1 MNCSKMKVVV
11 FTEFPRLGPFNK
23 RVFCSM
29 LDIENVTII
38 GVIFNP
44 RPKRTLY
51 EMYRVSL
58 RRKRGSAMIVMAIQ
72 RLTKRIKRRGKD
84 NSVRIKDLPCCGE
97 LPVERVSSLK
107 RLTPEANLLITQ
119 ADMAVFI
126 GYHQIVKADFINR
139 FKYGVLSYHFGDLR
153 KYRGQPPLFYEILN
167 GERKVGTVVQLITE
181 DLDGGYIVSERSIPL
196 LKRDSLITASKRV
209 DELTW
214 DMMAEAMRRVMTPGF
229 VPLKPEELGRIYS
242 IPKFGQWLLFHLKV
256 IFRRLLYSREK

>member
-1 MNCSKMKVVV
+1 MKIVV
-11 FTEFPRLGPFNK
+11 FTEFPRLGPYNK

-29 LDIENVTII
+29 LDIQEATII

-44 RPKRTLY
+44 RPKRTFL
-51 EMYRVSL
+51 EMFKVSI

-72 RLTKRIKRRGKD
+72 RLTKRIKRHGKD
-84 NSVRIKDLPCCGE
+84 NSVRINDLPCCAE

-119 ADMAVFI
+119 ADLAVFI

-167 GERKVGTVVQLITE
+167 GEKSVGTVVQLITE
-181 DLDGGYIVSERSIPL
+181 DLDGGYIVSERSLPL
-196 LKRDSLITASKRV
+196 LKRDTLITASKRL
-209 DELTW
+209 DDLTW
-214 DMMAEAMRRVMTPGF
+214 DMMAEAVRKVMIPDF
-229 VPLKPEELGRIYS
+229 EPLKPEHLGRVYS
-242 IPKFGQWLLFHLKV
+242 IPKLGPWLLFHLKV
-256 IFRRLLYSREK
+256 IFRHLLYIRES